1 MARRDLKVEVGGDAS
16 SPAAAP
22 AAASPSPV
30 VPPFSPSFRKRR
42 QKEAA
47 PSDQVQLQYALHGDA
62 LAMSEA
68 TIVAL
73 ERQPALREW
82 SKPSM
87 PLSLTFAIEPDEQRA
102 AP

>member
-1 MARRDLKVEVGGDAS
+1 MG
-16 SPAAAP
+16 
-22 AAASPSPV
+22 
-30 VPPFSPSFRKRR
+30 PPFSPSFRKRR